1 METSLLLKE
10 KISESNLGDISYE
23 YDKLRNPMKT
33 FPNGNTTKV
42 EFAEYDNPIKSTV
55 LTTDTGSRPVPP
67 GPVGSWK
74 LEDHG
79 MPKTKLFLLFM

>member
-33 FPNGNTTKV
+33 FPNENITKV
-42 EFAEYDNPIKSTV
+42 ELAEYDNPIKSNGMKV
-55 LTTDTGSRPVPP
+55 LSKFP
-67 GPVGSWK
+67 GIPEHRNVILHIINYVFCEIAVMK
-74 LEDHG
+74 
-79 MPKTKLFLLFM
+79 PCT